1 MGEGGK
7 VVPAEGEV
15 MIIKQDSCGVSH
27 NLLPSMY
34 SGWCQKLQISFAHNV
49 WARCKKE
56 IKCSTAA
63 KEVAAGPKAAEEA
76 VMT

>member
-1 MGEGGK
+1 M
-7 VVPAEGEV
+7 
-15 MIIKQDSCGVSH
+15 
-27 NLLPSMY
+27 
-34 SGWCQKLQISFAHNV
+34 QISFVHNV

-56 IKCSTAA
+56 IKSSTAA